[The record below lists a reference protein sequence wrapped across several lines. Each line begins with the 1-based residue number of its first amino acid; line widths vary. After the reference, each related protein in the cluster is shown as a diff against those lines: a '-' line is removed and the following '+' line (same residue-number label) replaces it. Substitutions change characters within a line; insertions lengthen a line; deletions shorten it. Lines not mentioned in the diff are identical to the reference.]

1 MDHPAMTLSANVS
14 LRLGDLDLRVDLVAP
29 AGEVTAV
36 LGPNGAGKTTLLR
49 AVAGAVAVD
58 AGEITLGGV
67 VLDRPPDRFVPR
79 EQRR

>member
-1 MDHPAMTLSANVS
+1 MTLSANVS

-79 EQRR
+79 